1 MIGEGAVTPPS
12 IRKDKKANLKQTL
25 KLPKNF
31 AKNKKT
37 PVQRGGIERT
47 GRDRGQGMTLA
58 YPSDLVADL

>member
-1 MIGEGAVTPPS
+1 MVGEGAVTPPS

-37 PVQRGGIERT
+37 PVQRGG
-47 GRDRGQGMTLA
+47 DREDRAGSRARNDPCLSIR
-58 YPSDLVADL
+58 PCS

>member
-1 MIGEGAVTPPS
+1 MPSTAITGSNIVGKNLPTQGVNGMVGESTVTPPS

-37 PVQRGGIERT
+37 PVQRGG
-47 GRDRGQGMTLA
+47 G
-58 YPSDLVADL
+58 